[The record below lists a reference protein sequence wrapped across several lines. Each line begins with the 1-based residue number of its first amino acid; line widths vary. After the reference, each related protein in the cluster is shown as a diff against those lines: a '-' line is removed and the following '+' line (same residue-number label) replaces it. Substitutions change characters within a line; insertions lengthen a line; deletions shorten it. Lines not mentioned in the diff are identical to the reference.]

1 VHKLP
6 RTSAYPRAR
15 TDLTFRPVEGHFA
28 LADRAGALSERL
40 SLVAA
45 LVWTY
50 CDGRHAPDAIA
61 AAVARELPDVGE
73 DVHERVSAVLARF
86 ASQGMVS

>member
-1 VHKLP
+1 VHKFP
-6 RTSAYPRAR
+6 RTALYPRAR
-15 TDLTFRPVEGHFA
+15 PDLTFRPVEGHFA
-28 LADRAGALSERL
+28 LADRAGTLSERL

-61 AAVARELPDVGE
+61 AAVARELPDAGE
-73 DVHERVSAVLARF
+73 DVHERVGALLARF

>member
-1 VHKLP
+1 LR
-6 RTSAYPRAR
+6 RTSPYPRAR
-15 TDLTFRPVEGHFA
+15 TDLTFRPLQGQFA

-61 AAVARELPDVGE
+61 AAVARELPDAGE
-73 DVHERVSAVLARF
+73 DVHQRVRALLDRF